1 MAQKKASEV
10 ESWLRKPDG
19 RVSVILIYGPDRGL
33 VSERAQAF
41 ARGCGLPLDDP
52 FTVIRLD
59 AGEADREPGKL
70 LDEARMVPMFSA
82 KRLVWV
88 RNAGAQKSLVEDVK
102 ALCATP
108 PADAIVLIEAGDL
121 RKGAPIRSAVEAGA
135 AAMALPCFADE
146 ARDLDAV
153 IDDEL
158 RSAGMTMGQEA
169 RQLLRRNLG
178 GDRLASRGEIVK
190 LVLYAQGEAEI
201 GRHHVESSVGDAA
214 AADTDALLDA
224 MLTGHLAGFD
234 IQFSRTATNP
244 SQASTLLGAAL
255 RQLHTVQLLRAAVDA
270 GARPGEAVASA
281 RPPIFFS
288 RRRAVESAVSRW
300 SGSAIQRALDRL
312 SLATLSTRR
321 RPDLALATARQ
332 CLMAITADAAR
343 LAK

>member
-1 MAQKKASEV
+1 
-10 ESWLRKPDG
+10 
-19 RVSVILIYGPDRGL
+19 VSVILIYGPDRGL

-41 ARGCGLPLDDP
+41 AQSCGLPLDDP

-59 AGEADREPGKL
+59 AAEVDRDPGKL
-70 LDEARMVPMFSA
+70 VDEARMVAMFSA
-82 KRLVWV
+82 KRLIWV
-88 RNAGAQKSLVEDVK
+88 RNAGAQKSLAEDVK

-108 PADAIVLIEAGDL
+108 PADAIVLIEAGEL

-135 AAMALPCFADE
+135 AAIALPCFADE

-158 RSAGMTMGQEA
+158 RKAGMTMGQEA
-169 RQLLRRNLG
+169 RQVLRRNLG

-201 GRHHVESSVGDAA
+201 GRRHVEASVGDAA

-224 MLTGHLAGFD
+224 MLAGHLAGFD
-234 IQFSRTATNP
+234 IQFSRTVTNP
-244 SQASTLLGAAL
+244 SQAAALLGAVL
-255 RQLHTVQLLRAAVDA
+255 RQLHTVQLLRAAVEA

-281 RPPIFFS
+281 KPPVFFS
-288 RRRAVESAVSRW
+288 RRKAMESAVSRW
-300 SGSAIQRALDRL
+300 TGATIQRALDRL
-312 SLATLSTRR
+312 SSASLSTRR

-332 CLMAITADAAR
+332 CLIAITADAAR
-343 LAK
+343 PAK